1 MIYYLAGGCGRY
13 FGVYPSD
20 YAIESRSQSKLE
32 EDSLGLEA
40 RIQNML
46 FVSLNHLPLLEPLRL
61 VPFEEIHLLGF
72 VLLPVCHELINQSVS
87 YHLSETS

>member
-1 MIYYLAGGCGRY
+1 MIYYVAGDCGRN

-32 EDSLGLEA
+32 EDSLSLEA

-46 FVSLNHLPLLEPLRL
+46 FVSMNLLPLLEPLGL
-61 VPFEEIHLLGF
+61 VRFEDIHLLGF
-72 VLLPVCHELINQSVS
+72 VLLPVCHELINYSVS